1 MFSGLSLWT
10 QIQQWTANPTDLAI
24 ESNKLKMNTHQK
36 PENIR
41 INIEPFG
48 LTGYANR
55 LGEFV
60 LNDVYDLVDI
70 IQHVESTY
78 SFLRKV
84 KYQVAVNGF
93 STERNQQIYSGD
105 HIIIRPVLDQ
115 LKWQNELWIP

>member
-1 MFSGLSLWT
+1 
-10 QIQQWTANPTDLAI
+10 
-24 ESNKLKMNTHQK
+24 MNTHQK

-105 HIIIRPVLDQ
+105 QIIIRPVSDK
-115 LKWQNELWIP
+115 LK